1 VLAEEQVTVRK
12 SVCGLKTQQGISL
25 LEVLIAVLVLGIGL
39 LGVAALQ
46 SSGVRNVQSAHER
59 TVATLVAHSLGEN
72 IRANVAAERLG
83 QARVRTDYLG
93 GCDEGGSQHQIWLAY
108 LKQRLG
114 QEACLIAVVNGN
126 QVLINVQWDD
136 GRGVQG
142 ASSMQLNYR
151 VAL

>member
-1 VLAEEQVTVRK
+1 MHK
-12 SVCGLKTQQGISL
+12 MSMSLKIQRGVSL

-46 SSGVRNVQSAHER
+46 TSGVRNVQSAHER

-83 QARVRTDYLG
+83 IARAREDYVG
-93 GCDEGGSQHQIWLAY
+93 NCEAGGSQHQLWATH

-114 QEACLIAVVNGN
+114 QGACLISQINGN
-126 QVLINVQWDD
+126 QFQINVRWDD
-136 GRGVQG
+136 SKGAQG
-142 ASSMQLNYR
+142 NSAMQLNYM

>member
-1 VLAEEQVTVRK
+1 MVNFSQ
-12 SVCGLKTQQGISL
+12 SLKQQRGVSL
-25 LEVLIAVLVLGIGL
+25 LEVLIAVLILGIGL

-72 IRANVAAERLG
+72 IRANIAAERLG
-83 QARVRTDYLG
+83 LARARSAYVGDCESG
-93 GCDEGGSQHQIWLAY
+93 GNQHQFWANH

-114 QEACLIAVVNGN
+114 QNVCLISAIDGN
-126 QVLINVQWDD
+126 VFTINVRWDD
-136 GRGVQG
+136 SRATQG
-142 ASSMQLNYR
+142 SSEMQLNYR

>member
-1 VLAEEQVTVRK
+1 MPNLNLLVRQK
-12 SVCGLKTQQGISL
+12 GVSL

-59 TVATLVAHSLGEN
+59 TVATLVAHSLSEN
-72 IRANVAAERLG
+72 VRANIAAQRLG
-83 QARVRTDYLG
+83 TSRLQADYLG
-93 GCDEGGSQHQIWLAY
+93 DCDGGGSQHQLWSTQ

-114 QEACLIAVVNGN
+114 EGACLTAEVNGG
-126 QVLINVQWDD
+126 QLLINVRWDD
-136 GRGVQG
+136 TRGVAGNG
-142 ASSMQLNYR
+142 AMQLNYR

>member
-1 VLAEEQVTVRK
+1 MPKLNSFA
-12 SVCGLKTQQGISL
+12 SQQGVSL

-59 TVATLVAHSLGEN
+59 TVATLVAHSLAEN
-72 IRANVAAERLG
+72 VRANIAAQRLG
-83 QARVRTDYLG
+83 TARAQGDYLG
-93 GCDEGGSQHQIWLAY
+93 DCEAGGSQHQLWAAH

-114 QEACLIAVVNGN
+114 EGACLLAEVNAGLL
-126 QVLINVQWDD
+126 LINVRWDD
-136 GRGVQG
+136 SRGVQG
-142 ASSMQLNYR
+142 SDAMQLNYR